1 MMFHAFLPKVLA
13 LVAVIKVEFHRVL
26 VVAISLR
33 MQFDEIFLPLK
44 TNLSYFGPRKCVD
57 FGEILEDKNPHV
69 GHSEIQWNTFMV
81 LGSMHFYTIEFTS
94 SGSFK

>member
-1 MMFHAFLPKVLA
+1 MSTY
-13 LVAVIKVEFHRVL
+13 
-26 VVAISLR
+26 ISLR

-44 TNLSYFGPRKCVD
+44 TNLSYFGPGNCVD

-81 LGSMHFYTIEFTS
+81 LKREKKQKALFSLY
-94 SGSFK
+94 